1 MNFLRQYLK
10 NKALHFFNKS
20 IIAFVYDVS
29 MAALSLLIALLLR
42 VGQSITSYNPWV
54 IAKHVVVYSL
64 VCSGVYFWTQ
74 LYRSVWRY
82 VSIREL
88 IGIAKA
94 VSLAVLIYIPLAF
107 FMSHSQ
113 SLPRSVPIIC
123 WFITIS
129 LLGGGRFAYRI
140 SLDWF
145 QKSKHPISEHLRQN
159 ILLIGVN
166 DQADLFI
173 RENQRSSNSE
183 YEIIGLI
190 DDEQSRIGRRIH
202 GISVLGVIENL
213 QTIIEDLTQKDL
225 KPQILVMANPT
236 FDQIR
241 ILMDLS
247 EKMELFLAQLPQMSD
262 LTQTKGEAGMR
273 LKPVALED
281 LLGRPQASLD
291 RESMAQLIVGKRI
304 LVTGAGGSI
313 GGELVQQICAF
324 NPAHLILLD
333 HSEYLLYTIDQ
344 DVQDKHPQLSRTM
357 MLADVTDASRIENII
372 KTEKPHLVFHAA
384 ALKHVPIAEH
394 NPIETILT
402 NIIGTKNLAE
412 ACRVH
417 KVRAMVVISTDKA
430 INPTNI
436 MGATKRVAEKYCQAL
451 DIEELARSKV
461 TRAKGTRYITVRF
474 GNVLGSTGSVIP
486 LFQKQLKRGG
496 PLTITDPQMTRYFMT
511 IHEAVE
517 LVLQAA
523 ALGVTE
529 SKQAGYIFILDMG
542 EPVKIYDL
550 ARQMI
555 RLAGLRPEVDIQIS
569 YTGCRPGE
577 KLYEELFY
585 QSEELQPTRI
595 QSIQIGKP
603 SAENYLKLSKSL
615 KEIEILARNHN
626 SLGALKLL
634 KQLVPEYTPQD

>member
-10 NKALHFFNKS
+10 NKSLPFFNKS
-20 IIAFVYDVS
+20 VVAFIYDVT
-29 MAALSLLIALLLR
+29 MAALSLLIALFLR
-42 VGQSITSYNPWV
+42 VGQAIMAYNPWY
-54 IAKHVVVYSL
+54 IAQHVAVYSL
-64 VCSGVYFWTQ
+64 VCAGVYFWTQ
-74 LYRSVWRY
+74 LYCSVWRY

-88 IGIAKA
+88 IAVTKA
-94 VSLAVLIYIPLAF
+94 VSLAVFLYIPLAF
-107 FMSHSQ
+107 FMSQSQ
-113 SLPRSVPIIC
+113 SLPRSVPIIG
-123 WFITIS
+123 WFITIA

-140 SLDWF
+140 SFDWL
-145 QKSKHPISEHLRQN
+145 QKSKYSFSPHPRQN

-173 RENQRSSNSE
+173 RETQRSSNSE

-190 DDEQSRIGRRIH
+190 DDEKSRIGRRIH
-202 GISVLGVIENL
+202 GISVLGTIENL
-213 QTIIEDLTQKDL
+213 QTIIENLTRKGL
-225 KPQILVMANPT
+225 KPEILVMAAPT
-236 FDQIR
+236 PDQIKP
-241 ILMDLS
+241 LMKLS

-262 LTQTKGEAGMR
+262 LNQAKGETGMR

-291 RESMAQLIVGKRI
+291 RESMAQLILGKRV

-324 NPAHLILLD
+324 KPAQLTLLD

-344 DVQDKHPQLSRTM
+344 EVQEKHPHIPRSMR
-357 MLADVTDASRIENII
+357 LADITDANRIENII
-372 KTEKPHLVFHAA
+372 KTENPHLVFHAA

-394 NPIETILT
+394 NPIENILS

-417 KVRAMVVISTDKA
+417 KVQAMVVISTDKA
-430 INPTNI
+430 INPTNV

-451 DIEELARSKV
+451 DIEELSRSRLTK
-461 TRAKGTRYITVRF
+461 TKETRYITVRF

-486 LFQKQLKRGG
+486 LFQRQLKQGG
-496 PLTITDPQMTRYFMT
+496 PLTVTDPKMTRYFMT

-523 ALGVTE
+523 ALGVSE
-529 SKQAGYIFILDMG
+529 STQAGSIFVLDMG

-555 RLAGLRPEVDIQIS
+555 RLAGLRPEIDIKIS
-569 YTGCRPGE
+569 YTGARPGE

-603 SAENYLKLSKSL
+603 STENYLKLSKAL
-615 KEIEILARNHN
+615 KELESLARSHN
-626 SLGALKLL
+626 SPGALKLL
-634 KQLVPEYTPQD
+634 KQLAPEYIKLD